1 MRPVTTTTE
10 SLDRLPPPRRST
22 FLVFGQPDIHEEEIA
37 EVVDTLRSGWLG
49 TGPKTKRFEAM
60 FAEYVGARHAIGVN
74 SCTAALHLALLAR
87 GIGPGDE
94 VITTPMTFAATVNV
108 ILHVGARPV
117 FVDVDATTMNLEP
130 ATVSRAITPRT
141 RAILMVHMAGRPCD
155 LHGFVDLATRHG
167 IALLDDA
174 AHAVEARW
182 DSTPVGSVG
191 DASAF
196 SFYVTKNVVTGE
208 GGMLT
213 TSDDA
218 TADDIR
224 VRSLHGL
231 SRDAWKRYTSSGFK
245 PYDVVLPGW
254 KYNMTDMQ
262 AALGI
267 HQLARVE
274 DNLRRREEIWR
285 RYDEAFRG
293 HPLLTTP
300 APFDRGRHARHLYTP
315 LVDIDAAPTDRDGL
329 IDRLQRL
336 NIGTGVHFV
345 AVHHHSYYRAA
356 LGVGPGD
363 FPAADWISD
372 RTLSLPLSS
381 RLTDED
387 VEDVIWAVGAALE
400 A

>member
-1 MRPVTTTTE
+1 MSTTTE
-10 SLDRLPPPRRST
+10 SLDRLPPPRRGT
-22 FLVFGQPDIHEEEIA
+22 FLVFGQPDIRDEDIA
-37 EVVDTLRSGWLG
+37 EVVDTLHSGWLG

-60 FAEYVGARHAIGVN
+60 FAEYVGAKHAVGVN
-74 SCTAALHLALLAR
+74 SCTAALHLGLMAL

-108 ILHVGARPV
+108 ILHVGAVPV
-117 FVDVDATTMNLEP
+117 FVDVDPVTMNLDP
-130 ATVSRAITPRT
+130 ATVEQAIGPRT
-141 RAILMVHMAGRPCD
+141 RAVLPVHMAGRPVD
-155 LHGFVDLATRHG
+155 LDGFVDLARRHG
-167 IALLDDA
+167 IAYLDDA
-174 AHAVEARW
+174 AHAVESRW
-182 DSTPVGSVG
+182 GSTRVGSVG
-191 DASAF
+191 NASAF

-213 TSDDA
+213 TSDDE
-218 TADDIR
+218 TADDVR

-231 SRDAWKRYTSSGFK
+231 SRDAWNRYTSAGFK

-274 DNLRRREEIWR
+274 DNLRRRNEIWA
-285 RYDEAFRG
+285 RYDEAFSG

-300 APFDRGRHARHLYTP
+300 AAFDEGRHARHLYTP
-315 LVDIDAAPTDRDGL
+315 LLDIDAAPTDRDGL

-336 NIGTGVHFV
+336 NIGAGVHFV
-345 AVHHHSYYRAA
+345 AVHHHSYYRDA
-356 LGVGPGD
+356 LGVAPGD
-363 FPAADWISD
+363 YPAADHISD